1 MWRRASIWFLLVT
14 LIGVCPAW
22 ADDDTKHGKAHE
34 RGESHERGDDGR
46 GRGEARDIPASMR
59 FADRDRVILRDYYVG
74 EFREGRCPPG
84 LAKKH
89 NGCLPPG
96 QAKKWAVGR
105 PLPRGVIFHELPPQ
119 IVVQLTVPPPGYR
132 YVRIADDIL
141 MIAAGTGLV
150 IDAVQDLSRP

>member
-1 MWRRASIWFLLVT
+1 MWRRASICFVIAT
-14 LIGVCPAW
+14 LISVAPAW
-22 ADDDTKHGKAHE
+22 ADDDAKHGKAHE
-34 RGESHERGDDGR
+34 RGEARGT
-46 GRGEARDIPASMR
+46 AVNVR
-59 FADRDRVILRDYYVG
+59 FVDRDRVILHDYYVA

-96 QAKKWAVGR
+96 QAKKWAIGR
-105 PLPRGVIFHELPPQ
+105 PLPRGVIFHELPQQ
-119 IVVQLTVPPPGYR
+119 IVVQLTVPPAGYR

-150 IDAVQDLSRP
+150 VDAVQDLSRR